1 MVDEK
6 ELVAL
11 KAAVHVA
18 LTHDPQQEHTAWLG
32 KLDKYPVVKKSVTQC
47 LARIAKE
54 QKNIQ
59 NLKDFVEQKERQE
72 QSKASSPVGV
82 DKSPLSAESM
92 DSSRLGCNSCFD
104 FAAAIFFL
112 ELRGVCSSKDPLQA
126 REALQ
131 ALSQL

>member
-1 MVDEK
+1 MEDEK

-131 ALSQL
+131 ALSQP